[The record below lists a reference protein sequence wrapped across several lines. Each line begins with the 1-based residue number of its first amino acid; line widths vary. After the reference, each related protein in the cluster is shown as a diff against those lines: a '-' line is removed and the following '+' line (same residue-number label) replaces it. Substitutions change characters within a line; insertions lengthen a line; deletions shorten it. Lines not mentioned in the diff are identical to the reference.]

1 MEVSE
6 MGSNIYDPI
15 DGGVID
21 ISSENGPEEF
31 PEYHPGP
38 YYDVDDDDDDAPTWP

>member
-6 MGSNIYDPI
+6 MGSNVYDPR

-21 ISSENGPEEF
+21 ISSEHGPEES